1 MDNEAEIIRTID
13 KNQDRIID
21 NLQRFIQV
29 PSIVPPGEEGK
40 LAPVIAEVMRNIGL
54 RVDVEE
60 VLPNRPNVIGVL
72 GDSEKPTLLFNGHM
86 DVVPAGN
93 GWTID
98 PFSGE
103 IHNGKIYGRGAADMK
118 GGLVSMIAAAEALV
132 ETNVSLNGR
141 LVLAAV
147 SDEEDISRGTMKM
160 IDQGFTADMAVVGEP
175 TNLGICVAHKGCVM
189 LDIVAKGKSAHAS
202 TPQEG
207 VNAIVIMSRI
217 LRELEKLSARISER
231 KHSLLGCP
239 TLSVDLIRGGVKDN
253 MVPDLCELY
262 VDIYSIP
269 GETDESWISEIES
282 LIEDLKKSDQQLEAT
297 VRRRFGISWL
307 PLLTSPKENVVQ
319 ILTYAFRK
327 ALGKEPYIMGFSGCS
342 DGSFLSNIAKI
353 PTLLFGPGH
362 INQAHAVDE
371 YVEVEQVVSAAKVY
385 ALVAAKA
392 LSL

>member
-1 MDNEAEIIRTID
+1 MDNETEIIRTID
-13 KNQDRIID
+13 KNQDSIID
-21 NLQRFIQV
+21 NLQRFIQA

-40 LAPVIAEVMRNIGL
+40 LASIIVEVMKDIGL

-160 IDQGFTADMAVVGEP
+160 IDQGFAADMAVVGEP

-207 VNAIVIMSRI
+207 VNAIVKTSII

-327 ALGKEPYIMGFSGCS
+327 VLGKEPYIMGFSGCS